1 MQYATNQISRGMT
14 NPTEA
19 GRRRIKKAV
28 RYLVEAMQVVWH
40 YGEFEGEEGR
50 RWIGVHVDSEWAGG
64 VDRKSVSGGMVMIG
78 GGAVKH
84 WSRTQKTRAMSSG
97 EAEYYAVVS
106 GCAEG
111 LGVQS
116 LMADMGEIMGVRICT
131 DSNAGRSV
139 ASRRGL
145 GKLRHMEVKYLW
157 VQDLV
162 KDGRLEVR
170 RVNGEENLADHLT
183 KVKGIGDM
191 EDKVRKAGGEM
202 IRKNKK

>member
-1 MQYATNQISRGMT
+1 MM
-14 NPTEA
+14 
-19 GRRRIKKAV
+19 
-28 RYLVEAMQVVWH
+28 VW
-40 YGEFEGEEGR
+40 
-50 RWIGVHVDSEWAGG
+50 
-64 VDRKSVSGGMVMIG
+64 
-78 GGAVKH
+78 
-84 WSRTQKTRAMSSG
+84 
-97 EAEYYAVVS
+97 
-106 GCAEG
+106 
-111 LGVQS
+111 
-116 LMADMGEIMGVRICT
+116 T

-170 RVNGEENLADHLT
+170 RVSGEENLADHLT

>member
-1 MQYATNQISRGMT
+1 
-14 NPTEA
+14 
-19 GRRRIKKAV
+19 
-28 RYLVEAMQVVWH
+28 
-40 YGEFEGEEGR
+40 
-50 RWIGVHVDSEWAGG
+50 
-64 VDRKSVSGGMVMIG
+64 
-78 GGAVKH
+78 
-84 WSRTQKTRAMSSG
+84 MSSG

-111 LGVQS
+111 LGIQA
-116 LMADMGEIMGVRICT
+116 LMADMGEDMGVRIWT

-170 RVNGEENLADHLT
+170 RVNGEDNIADHLT
-183 KVKGIGDM
+183 KVKGSKDM
-191 EDKVRKAGGEM
+191 AEMMRRAGGEM
-202 IRKNKK
+202 IWKNKTPTKN